1 DDAARAE
8 TTHRAILTI
17 DPDDAQIAL
26 PAARAL
32 ERIYAASGKVAELAE
47 VLEIQV
53 KLEDDEA
60 RKRELF
66 GRLGEIRENRLDD
79 PKRAIEAWKSRA
91 DADPG
96 DDEALAALDRLY
108 ERTQDN
114 RALVE
119 VLRARERG
127 ANDPES
133 RKSFLVRIATV
144 LADRLKE
151 VPDAIAAYRQIQDDF
166 GADRST
172 LDALAK
178 LYEAAE
184 RWDDLA
190 ETLQNALAMAEG
202 EEDQLDLLA
211 RLGLVRQARLKD
223 VPAAIDA
230 YR

>member
-1 DDAARAE
+1 
-8 TTHRAILTI
+8 
-17 DPDDAQIAL
+17 
-26 PAARAL
+26 
-32 ERIYAASGKVAELAE
+32 
-47 VLEIQV
+47 
-53 KLEDDEA
+53 
-60 RKRELF
+60 
-66 GRLGEIRENRLDD
+66 
-79 PKRAIEAWKSRA
+79 
-91 DADPG
+91 
-96 DDEALAALDRLY
+96 

-230 YR
+230 YRQALTLQPSHKPSRERLEALLDDPDAKREAAAILRPLYEADGEHEKLLRVLEIEIENEES